1 MAKAKNVP
9 EDVVIEDTTE
19 IKSETENV
27 VIENATEI
35 KRDEIVIY
43 FKAIKPLTTQEHE
56 NLHEKIEVEMKSSG
70 LKVIL
75 VPFLVDLV
83 DSQD

>member
-1 MAKAKNVP
+1 MAKAKN
-9 EDVVIEDTTE
+9 D
-19 IKSETENV
+19 TENV
-27 VIENATEI
+27 VVEDAKEI
-35 KRDEIVIY
+35 KRDETVIY

-56 NLHEKIEVEMKSSG
+56 NLHEKIEVEMKKTG

-83 DSQD
+83 DNQG